1 MDIISDHTSLWNK
14 SVRLWIVEYRVAHLV
29 TECSLLT
36 SKEKYKLLILK
47 FNVNKRLSVT
57 RWATLYL
64 WLCDSELPHARAA
77 PDCSAPRGHIS
88 AEFWG
93 IMKEK
98 HGQKF
103 TEFHWNQTKYKK
115 MMTTN
120 LPTKFILLADQP
132 TLRPIAHLT
141 LGQFQSNFF
150 IMKANNLLID
160 RLQIGFSIK

>member
-14 SVRLWIVEYRVAHLV
+14 SVRLWKVEYRVAHLV

-77 PDCSAPRGHIS
+77 PDCGHIS

-98 HGQKF
+98 HGQTFPRISLESDKVQKNDDHKLANKVYF
-103 TEFHWNQTKYKK
+103 ACRSAN
-115 MMTTN
+115 TT
-120 LPTKFILLADQP
+120 ADCSP
-132 TLRPIAHLT
+132 TLRPISVKFFYNE
-141 LGQFQSNFF
+141 GQ
-150 IMKANNLLID
+150 
-160 RLQIGFSIK
+160 

>member
-14 SVRLWIVEYRVAHLV
+14 SVRLWKVEYRVAHLV

-36 SKEKYKLLILK
+36 SKEKCKLLILK
-47 FNVNKRLSVT
+47 FNSYSMSKKRLSVT
-57 RWATLYL
+57 RWDTLYL
-64 WLCDSELPHARAA
+64 WLCDSELPHTRAA
-77 PDCSAPRGHIS
+77 PNCSASRDLIS

-93 IMKEK
+93 IVKEK

-103 TEFHWNQTKYKK
+103 PEFYWNQTKYKK

-132 TLRPIAHLT
+132 TLRPIAHLP
-141 LGQFQSNFF
+141 LGQFQSIFF
-150 IMKANNLLID
+150 NEG
-160 RLQIGFSIK
+160 Q